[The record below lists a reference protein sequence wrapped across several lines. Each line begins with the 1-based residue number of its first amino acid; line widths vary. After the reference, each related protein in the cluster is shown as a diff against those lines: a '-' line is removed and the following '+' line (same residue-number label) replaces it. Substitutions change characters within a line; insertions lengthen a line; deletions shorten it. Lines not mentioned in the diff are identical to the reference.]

1 MQALE
6 PLPHK
11 MHVPA
16 RRSMGASLNSSIH
29 VKGGWGDDLERDMP
43 VTSAVQQ
50 PMLTEG
56 SMPRVMQPLRVEPP
70 ADYNAPARVQPLV
83 AAKQAGVGGQTH
95 GRDIA
100 DAALSRLARRPLIG
114 APTEKVKSERMKD
127 YGMLEAACRR
137 AGRATNAGTFS
148 FNQAVLFDNMGEYE
162 EAVRCYKDVLKTA
175 MDAGDATAEA
185 LACNCIGVNLQM
197 RAAALASSSSRH
209 EDSADPSSDSV
220 DPTTNSLSAEAIG
233 LLNEAIAYH
242 EQHVNVADVPG
253 RFIAHSNLGLALQAL
268 NQLDAAA
275 EQHEA
280 ALRYAIR
287 MSSLAG
293 LCPLLPNISA
303 SRASLPIRVAP

>member
-1 MQALE
+1 
-6 PLPHK
+6 
-11 MHVPA
+11 
-16 RRSMGASLNSSIH
+16 
-29 VKGGWGDDLERDMP
+29 
-43 VTSAVQQ
+43 
-50 PMLTEG
+50 
-56 SMPRVMQPLRVEPP
+56 
-70 ADYNAPARVQPLV
+70 
-83 AAKQAGVGGQTH
+83 
-95 GRDIA
+95 
-100 DAALSRLARRPLIG
+100 
-114 APTEKVKSERMKD
+114 
-127 YGMLEAACRR
+127 
-137 AGRATNAGTFS
+137 
-148 FNQAVLFDNMGEYE
+148 
-162 EAVRCYKDVLKTA
+162 
-175 MDAGDATAEA
+175 
-185 LACNCIGVNLQM
+185 M

>member
-1 MQALE
+1 
-6 PLPHK
+6 
-11 MHVPA
+11 
-16 RRSMGASLNSSIH
+16 
-29 VKGGWGDDLERDMP
+29 
-43 VTSAVQQ
+43 
-50 PMLTEG
+50 
-56 SMPRVMQPLRVEPP
+56 
-70 ADYNAPARVQPLV
+70 
-83 AAKQAGVGGQTH
+83 
-95 GRDIA
+95 
-100 DAALSRLARRPLIG
+100 
-114 APTEKVKSERMKD
+114 
-127 YGMLEAACRR
+127 
-137 AGRATNAGTFS
+137 
-148 FNQAVLFDNMGEYE
+148 MGEYE

-185 LACNCIGVNLQM
+185 LACNCIGPSCPLPLSAAMYRSLSPLLFPVM

-242 EQHVNVADVPG
+242 EQHVNVADVSDGTPRACDRMCSEDTAG
-253 RFIAHSNLGLALQAL
+253 VRAL